1 MTQSLTVNTTRSN
14 LSTALVA
21 GLSQPYTPKQFPK
34 MVFGETV
41 EANLYLVDDSGTYDV
56 RSGLAGY
63 TPRVV
68 VTLDDQ
74 TPQGGTF
81 TITTGDGTTS
91 ALDYDA
97 TETEIEAAINALAG
111 DTVTVEKFGTGAF
124 SILWDA
130 LGAQDAVTVN
140 TTYITPTST
149 ASILP
154 IVEGGV
160 TTREEQIIQIKA
172 SPLVFADGGASIT
185 NGWRVTLDANNANF
199 LRATAGGEISSD
211 YSIEIVSPTSTID
224 VVARGPVILEP
235 ATFDVAALNGISYPD
250 IPVVDG
256 PFVDQRLD
264 ITGLDGS
271 TITDLDSIATVAL
284 DLNYTVLTGVTI
296 GVATPGKTWAIKSGT
311 DANNPAGGVVRPD
324 DYATTTNEKVWKVQ
338 Q

>member
-1 MTQSLTVNTTRSN
+1 MTQSLTANTARSN

-34 MVFGETV
+34 LVFGETV
-41 EANLYLVDDSGTYDV
+41 EANLYLIDGGAYDT

-63 TPRVV
+63 TARVS
-68 VTLDDQ
+68 VTLDDAK
-74 TPQGGTF
+74 PQGGTF
-81 TITTGDGTTS
+81 TVTTGDGTTT

-97 TETEIEAAINALAG
+97 TETEIETAINALGG
-111 DTVTVEKFGTGAF
+111 DTVTVTVWLNGAF

-154 IVEGGV
+154 IVEGGA
-160 TTREEQIIQIKA
+160 TTREEQIIKIKA

-185 NGWRVTLDANNANF
+185 NGWRMTLDANNANF
-199 LRATAGGEISSD
+199 LRATAQGEISAN
-211 YSIEIVSPTSTID
+211 YSIEVVSPTSTID

-235 ATFDVAALNGISYPD
+235 STFDVAALNGISYPD
-250 IPVVDG
+250 IPTLDG
-256 PFVDQRLD
+256 PYVVERLD

-271 TITDLDSIATVAL
+271 TITDLDYIATVAL
-284 DLNYTVLTGVTI
+284 ELNYTVLLGVTI
-296 GVATPGKTWAIKSGT
+296 GASVPGKTWALKSGT
-311 DANNPAGGVVRPD
+311 DANNPAGGIVRPD